1 MGFHEAKGK
10 EDTTLKGQSGQRPK
24 VGECQLSSAGTKELG
39 FPGSVGKKRLERDV
53 LPLTGGWGGGLHSRL
68 RSLCFCLK
76 AQGTME
82 VLSRTAVYPLQ
93 RMDYNRGD

>member
-1 MGFHEAKGK
+1 M
-10 EDTTLKGQSGQRPK
+10 EDSKLKGQSGQRPK
-24 VGECQLSSAGTKELG
+24 GGECQLSSAGTKELG

-53 LPLTGGWGGGLHSRL
+53 LPLPGVGWGWGGLHSRL

-82 VLSRTAVYPLQ
+82 VSEQDSRVSTAEDGL
-93 RMDYNRGD
+93 